1 MPDTR
6 VVHVEIHGQR
16 YAIRSELDP
25 QYVAELAALVDE
37 KMQLA
42 SRELVTTDT
51 LRVAVIAA
59 LNIADELVRTRTDS
73 RGAQG
78 TLLARAADI
87 ERLIDAALTDAHIRV
102 VID

>member
-1 MPDTR
+1 MSDTR

-16 YAIRSELDP
+16 YAIRSELAP

-42 SRELVTTDT
+42 SRELTTTDT

-59 LNIADELVRTRTDS
+59 LNIADELVRTRSDS
-73 RGAQG
+73 RGAEG
-78 TLLARAADI
+78 TLRARAADI
-87 ERLIDAALTDAHIRV
+87 ERIIDAALTGAQVDAV
-102 VID
+102 ND